1 MRSLKVGY
9 WPISKNLDAAGDR
22 RRLVFWAKNRGHE
35 IITDITQKV
44 DVIVASENADFRSKM
59 LAAQIHR

>member
-9 WPISKNLDAAGDR
+9 WHISKNLDAAGDR

-44 DVIVASENADFRSKM
+44 DVIVAS
-59 LAAQIHR
+59 